1 MPGSSWLE
9 LMTNLNKELDSKVE
23 YLDGSSDVYD
33 ETVGWFLTLDIFATL
48 GVQCSQQWESDFF
61 FS

>member
-33 ETVGWFLTLDIFATL
+33 ETVG
-48 GVQCSQQWESDFF
+48 
-61 FS
+61 